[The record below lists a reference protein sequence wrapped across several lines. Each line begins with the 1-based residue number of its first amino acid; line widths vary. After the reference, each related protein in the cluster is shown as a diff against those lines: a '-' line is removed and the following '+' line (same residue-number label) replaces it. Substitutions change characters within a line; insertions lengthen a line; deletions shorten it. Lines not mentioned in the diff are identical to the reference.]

1 MKYHQ
6 EKFLMN
12 KLVFIADDD
21 KDILEIMSLILKTHG
36 YDVQTT
42 TNANILFDLPHGA
55 KPDLIILD
63 IWMSG
68 IDGRDIFVKIKKDGY
83 FDSIP
88 ILFMSAS
95 AQLDEII
102 KQYPAEGYIAKP
114 FEMDYLISTVSQTM
128 QHS

>member
-1 MKYHQ
+1 
-6 EKFLMN
+6 MN

-21 KDILEIMSLILKTHG
+21 KDILQIMSLILKMHG

-42 TNANILFDLPHGA
+42 TNANMLFNLPHGA

-83 FDSIP
+83 FDAVP

-114 FEMDYLISTVSQTM
+114 FEMDYLISTVSGAM

>member
-1 MKYHQ
+1 
-6 EKFLMN
+6 MN

-21 KDILEIMSLILKTHG
+21 KDILQIMSLILNMHG

-42 TNANILFDLPHGA
+42 INANILFDLPHGA

-83 FDSIP
+83 FDAVP

-102 KQYPAEGYIAKP
+102 EQYPAEGYIAKP
-114 FEMDYLISTVSQTM
+114 FEIDYLVSTVSEAM
-128 QHS
+128 QH